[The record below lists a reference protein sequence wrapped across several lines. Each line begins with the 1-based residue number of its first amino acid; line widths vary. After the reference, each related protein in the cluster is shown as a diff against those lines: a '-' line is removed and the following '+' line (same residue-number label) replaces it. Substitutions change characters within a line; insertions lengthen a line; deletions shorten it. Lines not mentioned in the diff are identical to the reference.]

1 MFSPAVSMECAYPS
15 YLNVTLPKSHL
26 GYQTN
31 NQYKEFPPMM
41 ADGRSL
47 ISSWTPDALI
57 NESLIQKN
65 QIRSNWQYR
74 KFLQANA
81 AGLREYNFRET
92 ANDTGHVA
100 IAKQLGPHGTVG
112 AIKGSPRASVVESVE
127 NRPYVYQSLLD
138 PARPVGY
145 ETSDLKEVYLSKEQL
160 HSRKVAPYFVAE
172 DFRR

>member
-57 NESLIQKN
+57 NEGLIQKN

-74 KFLQANA
+74 KFLQSNA

-100 IAKQLGPHGTVG
+100 I
-112 AIKGSPRASVVESVE
+112 KGSPRASVVASVDGDG
-127 NRPYVYQSLLD
+127 PYIYQSLMD
-138 PARPVGY
+138 PARPAGY

-160 HSRKVAPYFVAE
+160 HSRKVAPYFLAE

>member
-15 YLNVTLPKSHL
+15 YLNVTIPKSHL

-57 NESLIQKN
+57 NEGLIQKN

-74 KFLQANA
+74 KFLQSNA
-81 AGLREYNFRET
+81 TGLREYNFRET

-100 IAKQLGPHGTVG
+100 I
-112 AIKGSPRASVVESVE
+112 KGSPRASVVASVDGD
-127 NRPYVYQSLLD
+127 RPYIYQSLLD
-138 PARPVGY
+138 PARPAGY